1 MICIDGSKLSVEG
14 TGAELITEL
23 TVVIKSMYDKGLLTD
38 ERMSTV
44 LKLAKMTSE
53 EIHEESESCVR
64 EFLNRVLDDDSE
76 HGKDMRLKLL
86 LRLFAER

>member
-1 MICIDGSKLSVEG
+1 MICIDESKLIVKG
-14 TGAELITEL
+14 MGAELITEL
-23 TVVIKSMYDKGLLTD
+23 TVVIRSMYDKGLLTD

-53 EIHEESESCVR
+53 EIHEEAESCVR
-64 EFLNRVLDDDSE
+64 EFLNLVFDDDSE